1 MIVTY
6 LFLVLVLN
14 GNRRQRFKKKKI
26 RRIDSLLVNV
36 NC

>member
-14 GNRRQRFKKKKI
+14 GNRRQRFEKKI
-26 RRIDSLLVNV
+26 NKDRFIAGE
-36 NC
+36 C